1 MEVAII
7 LVFVIGYAMI
17 ALEHPLK
24 IDKAASALLTGVLCW
39 TLYVFSGPGHD
50 TVEHG
55 HDIVEHK
62 IGTRAEF
69 EETGLTEEAY
79 LEEHFKDH
87 PELAESA
94 AIVEKSNGEMVIYE
108 KHGDEHQSGLVHHL
122 FDIGAI
128 LFFLM
133 GAMTIVELVD
143 AHEGFSIITDKIRTT
158 SKVKLAWTVGLITF
172 FLSAAL
178 DNLTTAI
185 VMISLLKKLVDDKE
199 TRWFYAGLV
208 IIAANAGGAWSPI
221 GDVTTTMLWIKGQ
234 LPDVGP
240 MIIHLILPA
249 LVCLILPLLI
259 LTFTMKGEIKR
270 PLKSAGSEHYLNPT
284 SGVERNLVFAL
295 GIGGLIFVPVF
306 KSVTHLPPFMGMM
319 FSLGILW
326 VVTEILHRSKNKEEK
341 NSLSVIHVLHKID
354 TASVLFFLGIL
365 LAVAALQE
373 YGILGQAAQM
383 LDEGL
388 GNFYAVDMSIG
399 ALSAI
404 VDNVPLVAAAQGMYE
419 IAPDGVF
426 AASGQFWEFLAYCAG
441 TGGSMLIIGSAA
453 GVAVMGL
460 EHISFGWYLKKMSL
474 LALVGYVGGALVYI
488 AMFGL

>member
-1 MEVAII
+1 
-7 LVFVIGYAMI
+7 
-17 ALEHPLK
+17 
-24 IDKAASALLTGVLCW
+24 
-39 TLYVFSGPGHD
+39 
-50 TVEHG
+50 
-55 HDIVEHK
+55 
-62 IGTRAEF
+62 
-69 EETGLTEEAY
+69 
-79 LEEHFKDH
+79 
-87 PELAESA
+87 
-94 AIVEKSNGEMVIYE
+94 
-108 KHGDEHQSGLVHHL
+108 
-122 FDIGAI
+122 
-128 LFFLM
+128 
-133 GAMTIVELVD
+133 
-143 AHEGFSIITDKIRTT
+143 
-158 SKVKLAWTVGLITF
+158 
-172 FLSAAL
+172 
-178 DNLTTAI
+178 
-185 VMISLLKKLVDDKE
+185 
-199 TRWFYAGLV
+199 
-208 IIAANAGGAWSPI
+208 
-221 GDVTTTMLWIKGQ
+221 
-234 LPDVGP
+234 
-240 MIIHLILPA
+240 MIIHLILPS
-249 LVCLILPLLI
+249 LICIILPLLI

-270 PLKSAGSEHYLNPT
+270 PLKSTGSEHYLNPT
-284 SGVERNLVFAL
+284 SGFERNLVFAL

-373 YGILGQAAQM
+373 YGILGQAAQL

-419 IAPDGVF
+419 ISPDGVF
-426 AASGQFWEFLAYCAG
+426 AAGGQFWEFLAYCAG

-488 AMFGL
+488 AMNGL